1 MLDAKWVG
9 EPEPVHRAAESL
21 GAQLV
26 LAPLSVA
33 DGSPRH
39 DPESLGVALVPEG
52 RGVFPGLT
60 VAENLRVASSEPD
73 ARAALDLFP
82 RLGERLGQ
90 RAGTMSG
97 GEQQMLALARAMAM
111 RPRLLLLDE
120 VSQGL
125 AAPVVDVLAQSL
137 RALVDAKRDAR
148 QMKLL

>member
-1 MLDAKWVG
+1 RIDG
-9 EPEPVHRAAESL
+9 RRAHAI
-21 GAQLV
+21 A
-26 LAPLSVA
+26 
-33 DGSPRH
+33 RM
-39 DPESLGVALVPEG
+39 GVALVPEG

-137 RALVDAKRDAR
+137 RALVDAGVSVLIVEQNAAYAFDLADVCY
-148 QMKLL
+148 